1 MLTTWNAETSD
12 SEAARRAGGRR
23 RYNQMRQAKAARR
36 LGRIIDIMARN
47 RWHSRQ
53 WGIRAK
59 IARELGVSR
68 ATICRDLQHLER
80 SLDSPSYADVWLRLY
95 RKDRRTNGDCF
106 GPRPGRVFPQ
116 MDHSQKRMLRVAMGL
131 GPRKPNSSA
140 RSPRGS
146 YKAFDDRNEH
156 TCPDLASLP
165 EQPATSLVDVD
176 GTANNSPA
184 RPSKPRPAPGKSAAC
199 KGTSFTSDDV
209 TAFIAELATDPKL
222 SASDV
227 RAKVIEETGVVLSVQ
242 KIAELV
248 REAKVAASERAPAAV

>member
-1 MLTTWNAETSD
+1 L
-12 SEAARRAGGRR
+12 
-23 RYNQMRQAKAARR
+23 
-36 LGRIIDIMARN
+36 IIDIMVRN

-53 WGIRAK
+53 WDIRAK

-80 SLDSPSYADVWLRLY
+80 SLDSPSYAEVWLRLY
-95 RKDRRTNGDCF
+95 RNDRRKYGNCF

-116 MDHSQKRMLRVAMGL
+116 MDHSQKRMLRVALGL
-131 GPRKPNSSA
+131 GTRRP
-140 RSPRGS
+140 RSPPRS
-146 YKAFDDRNEH
+146 PWESNEAFDDRNEH
-156 TCPDLASLP
+156 ACPDLASLK
-165 EQPATSLVDVD
+165 EQPATSQVDVD
-176 GTANNSPA
+176 GTANDSPA
-184 RPSKPRPAPGKSAAC
+184 RPLKPRLAAPGESAAC
-199 KGTSFTSDDV
+199 KGTGFTSDDV

-248 REAKVAASERAPAAV
+248 REAKVAALEGAPTAV